1 MAVPGAPKCLE
12 VDKSKTTSAERNTGW
27 TSTATPEVVR
37 EHGNPRPRGGHAA
50 SNAVAER
57 GHWLLPTTLAPRL
70 LRERGNCRC
79 SLKNLPSKCSTKRN
93 RMKFPGSL
101 DSRRWV
107 FVREGLDDFQKGC
120 PPRQSPKD
128 AFLPHIH
135 HRAPSATPRK
145 RKTGL
150 PREAPLLSRL
160 SKPGKAFLEDVDA
173 KTALHPLALYPT
185 LKEALP
191 AELLLQVLE
200 VLDPERKLKDTQA
213 YCPGSGQ
220 LMKEATKLV
229 EKCSPQVCLP
239 KKMMG
244 SHPGQWLCEEKPSKV
259 DLLCEDRLVH
269 EDIRRGV
276 SDFCAWATALGSS
289 TIDEEFLLEQFDI
302 GRQTRHS
309 CDTLHLRRLSQVCGE
324 LERSE
329 DMSLAK
335 LQEAELHH
343 KAEHGR
349 RLQKTQDPSEP
360 KRVKMRYGAWYLNT
374 NLWKK
379 QRADEPLVDP
389 KISYKAQD
397 TNLKKQLQDQEKL
410 LAGLHGTAAFKDFV
424 LSRGYRLPRFLEKIY
439 TEEKVKSE
447 NMKAPKRL
455 AQTERNP
462 GRR

>member
-1 MAVPGAPKCLE
+1 M
-12 VDKSKTTSAERNTGW
+12 
-27 TSTATPEVVR
+27 
-37 EHGNPRPRGGHAA
+37 
-50 SNAVAER
+50 
-57 GHWLLPTTLAPRL
+57 
-70 LRERGNCRC
+70 
-79 SLKNLPSKCSTKRN
+79 
-93 RMKFPGSL
+93 
-101 DSRRWV
+101 
-107 FVREGLDDFQKGC
+107 
-120 PPRQSPKD
+120 
-128 AFLPHIH
+128 
-135 HRAPSATPRK
+135 
-145 RKTGL
+145 
-150 PREAPLLSRL
+150 
-160 SKPGKAFLEDVDA
+160 
-173 KTALHPLALYPT
+173 
-185 LKEALP
+185 
-191 AELLLQVLE
+191 LLLQVLE

-309 CDTLHLRRLSQVCGE
+309 CDTLHLRRLSQNKLFILGQPFVRAPCGRWSDP
-324 LERSE
+324 RS
-329 DMSLAK
+329 SG
-335 LQEAELHH
+335 
-343 KAEHGR
+343 KA
-349 RLQKTQDPSEP
+349 TPSEP